1 MRYTSTGFPQ
11 KLLVGVNN
19 SHVTVP
25 STLNSIY
32 RYNDVLIFIK
42 RAVTGNLFQ
51 APCKFC
57 SVNMRNRKLVMR
69 READENEV
77 GGSEGSGSHRNSLIC
92 SAPARMK
99 ANKQTADVDKQ
110 RN

>member
-69 READENEV
+69 READEDEV
-77 GGSEGSGSHRNSLIC
+77 GGIGKPQKFIDLLGASQDEGKQANS
-92 SAPARMK
+92 
-99 ANKQTADVDKQ
+99 
-110 RN
+110 

>member
-1 MRYTSTGFPQ
+1 MPHRY
-11 KLLVGVNN
+11 
-19 SHVTVP
+19 
-25 STLNSIY
+25 
-32 RYNDVLIFIK
+32 DVLIFIK
-42 RAVTGNLFQ
+42 SAYAGSLFQ
-51 APCKFC
+51 APCRFC
-57 SVNMRNRKLVMR
+57 SVNMQNRKLGMR
-69 READENEV
+69 READEDEV